1 MQCASFCPNDAYS
14 VGFIKPYGR
23 FFVHLGIRQENMI
36 TSGILRNKTKN
47 MITFRLCFV
56 RGQMISEFLII
67 DEGIVWFV
75 HH

>member
-1 MQCASFCPNDAYS
+1 
-14 VGFIKPYGR
+14 
-23 FFVHLGIRQENMI
+23 MI

-67 DEGIVWFV
+67 DEGIV
-75 HH
+75 